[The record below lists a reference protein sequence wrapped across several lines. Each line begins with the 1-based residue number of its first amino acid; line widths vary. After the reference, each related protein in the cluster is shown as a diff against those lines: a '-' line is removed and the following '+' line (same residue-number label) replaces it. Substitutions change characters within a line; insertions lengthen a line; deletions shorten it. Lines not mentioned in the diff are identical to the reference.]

1 MTTEAKPKPLRSSLA
16 DLHEILF
23 EQLERISNPDLSG
36 EELNEEIRRGQ
47 AISNIS
53 AQIINN
59 GNLAIKAIQ
68 SKLDIPANENLP
80 GFLDVGA
87 PKCIGTRKN

>member
-1 MTTEAKPKPLRSSLA
+1 MTTEAKPLRSSLA

-36 EELNEEIRRGQ
+36 EELNQEIRRGQ

-59 GNLAIKAIQ
+59 GNLTIKAIQ

-80 GFLDVGA
+80 SFLDVGA

>member
-1 MTTEAKPKPLRSSLA
+1 MTEAKPKPLRSSLA

-59 GNLAIKAIQ
+59 GNLAI
-68 SKLDIPANENLP
+68 
-80 GFLDVGA
+80 
-87 PKCIGTRKN
+87 